1 MRGRSDL
8 AIELDPE
15 LDAADPLA
23 VETDD
28 IYPDESVPGVE

>member
-1 MRGRSDL
+1 MRGWSDL
-8 AIELDPE
+8 AIEPDPE
-15 LDAADPLA
+15 LDATDPLT